1 MSGRKSKAV
10 ADAGSSAASVPQLI
24 ATLGGLGNVPL
35 VPGTVGSLVGAALCL
50 PVLRVGWP
58 LHLAI
63 TITLTAVAVVA
74 SRRAAEEMGQADPPR
89 VIIDEF
95 VGMWIAVLALPAQ
108 WYDLAAV
115 FLLFRVFDV
124 VKPAPIPRLER
135 LPWGLGIVADDVAA
149 GLLARVTWWLL
160 KANFDFL

>member
-1 MSGRKSKAV
+1 
-10 ADAGSSAASVPQLI
+10 
-24 ATLGGLGNVPL
+24 
-35 VPGTVGSLVGAALCL
+35 
-50 PVLRVGWP
+50 
-58 LHLAI
+58 
-63 TITLTAVAVVA
+63 
-74 SRRAAEEMGQADPPR
+74 MGQADPPR

-108 WYDLAAV
+108 WYDLTAV